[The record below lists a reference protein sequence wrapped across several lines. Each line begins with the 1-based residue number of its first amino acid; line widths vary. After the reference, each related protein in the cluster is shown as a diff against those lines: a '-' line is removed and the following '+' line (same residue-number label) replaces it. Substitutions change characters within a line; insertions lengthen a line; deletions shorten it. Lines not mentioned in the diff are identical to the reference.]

1 MNARIKE
8 KIKETEQFVSD
19 LESIVPTD
27 FEEYKND
34 VKTKA
39 ACERFFEK
47 VVEGL
52 VDIAFLVIKEKGL
65 KMPEEDKESFD
76 ILANAR
82 LISLELA
89 SRLKQAKG
97 MRNILAHDYGRVD
110 DELVFESITNEIVRD
125 ANAFLA
131 KIKKQK

>member
-1 MNARIKE
+1 MNVRIKE
-8 KIKETEQFVSD
+8 KIKEIEQFVSD
-19 LESIVPTD
+19 MEFIVPSD
-27 FEEYKND
+27 FEEYKTD
-34 VKTKA
+34 AKTKA

-47 VVEGL
+47 IVEGI

-65 KMPEEDKESFD
+65 TLPEEDKESFD
-76 ILANAR
+76 ILARAH

-89 SRLKQAKG
+89 NRLKQAKG

-110 DELVFESITNEIVRD
+110 DEIVFESITGEIVRD

-131 KIKKQK
+131 SVRKKG

>member
-1 MNARIKE
+1 MNARIKV
-8 KIKETEQFVSD
+8 KIKEIEQFVAG

-27 FEEYKND
+27 FEEYETD
-34 VKTKA
+34 VKAKA

-47 VVEGL
+47 IVEGI
-52 VDIAFLVIKEKGL
+52 VDAAFLVIKEKGL
-65 KMPEEDKESFD
+65 TMPEEEKESFD
-76 ILANAR
+76 VLANAN

-110 DELVFESITNEIVRD
+110 DELVFESITNEIARD

-131 KIKKQK
+131 KLKKQK

>member
-1 MNARIKE
+1 MNARIKG
-8 KIKETEQFVSD
+8 KIKEIEGFLSD
-19 LESIVPTD
+19 LESIVPSN
-27 FEEYKND
+27 FEEYKTD

-47 VVEGL
+47 IVEGI
-52 VDIAFLVIKEKGL
+52 VDVAFLVIKEKNL
-65 KMPEEDKESFD
+65 VMPEEDKESFD
-76 ILANAR
+76 ILANAN

-89 SRLKQAKG
+89 SNLKQAKG

-110 DELVFESITNEIVRD
+110 DELVFDSITNEIVRD
-125 ANAFLA
+125 ANEFLL